1 MNNLK
6 TSSTQGAKVVSIAST
21 KGGVGKTTTAANLS
35 ALIADAGKK
44 VLLIDLDTQPTLSSY
59 FNLAEEKQQ
68 GTYELIGVNNRNLN
82 EIVSKTTIP
91 NLDIIISNDH
101 QNHLN
106 TLLADSSAGEL
117 RLFNLLP
124 YIRPSYDLIVLD
136 TQGARSNTLKMCII
150 ASDITVSPIPPEMLA
165 AREFSRG
172 TIQLISELIEAYS
185 LLNVKIPTVQ
195 LFINRAD
202 FSSNDSKIIAN
213 TLRESFQTNRIVD
226 VLNTIVP
233 DIATYRKAA
242 TLQQPAHRQE
252 PRKPSGRVSPSAL
265 ETMKSLACEIFPE
278 WTQDIELLTPDVITD
293 LIQRDQSTEMV

>member
-202 FSSNDSKIIAN
+202 FSTTDSKMIAN
-213 TLRESFQTNRIVD
+213 ALIESFKDNELVK
-226 VLNTIVP
+226 VLTTCIP
-233 DIATYRKAA
+233 AIATYRKAS
-242 TLQQPAHRQE
+242 TIQIPAHRYE
-252 PRKPSGRVSPSAL
+252 TKKPYGRVAAAAL
-265 ETMKSLACEIFPE
+265 ESMKLLAIEIFPE
-278 WTQDIELLTPDVITD
+278 WANDINKLTPEFIKKLTD
-293 LIQRDQSTEMV
+293 KDLTHVA